1 MIRLEIGILGSRW
14 WWRHG
19 LIHRLN
25 GPAYMD
31 NTGYQDWL
39 WEGKVVSEFEHMF
52 LREQF
57 LTEPA
62 NVKKSRLP

>member
-31 NTGYQDWL
+31 NTGYQGPNKL
-39 WEGKVVSEFEHMF
+39 
-52 LREQF
+52 
-57 LTEPA
+57 
-62 NVKKSRLP
+62 KSPFMVNSILDTTISIKDLSSP